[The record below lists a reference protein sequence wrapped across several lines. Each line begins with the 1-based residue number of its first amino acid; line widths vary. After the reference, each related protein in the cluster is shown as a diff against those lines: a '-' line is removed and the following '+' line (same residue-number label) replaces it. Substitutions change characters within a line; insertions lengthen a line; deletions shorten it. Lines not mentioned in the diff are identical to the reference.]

1 MDSASLR
8 GSARRAIRRNS
19 RRLARVV
26 TEYEQHKDD
35 ARRQLHRSKPDLV
48 ALARKHGTD
57 KWGTHRYAQH
67 YDHALEH
74 LRDEPVNLLEIGVGG
89 YSDPAKGG
97 HSLRMWKEFFPR
109 GHIFGMDI
117 HDKSRLEE
125 DRIRIFRGDQG
136 DPESLRAVAKQIG
149 RLDVIIDDGS
159 HLSDH
164 VVTTFETLFPL
175 LEPNGIYAVEDLQ
188 TSYWPE
194 RHGSLDRDSPDTS
207 MGMLKRLVDGLN
219 YEEFLDEDYEPTYTD
234 VHVVAAHFFHNLAI
248 IEKGDNLE
256 GTRKRS
262 ILKSRYG
269 AP

>member
-8 GSARRAIRRNS
+8 TTARRTLRRNS

-35 ARRQLHRSKPDLV
+35 ARRNLDRSRPDLV

-67 YDHALEH
+67 YHRYLEH

-136 DPESLRAVAKQIG
+136 DPDSLRAVAGHIG
-149 RLDVIIDDGS
+149 RLDIVVDDGS
-159 HLSDH
+159 HLSEH
-164 VVTTFETLFPL
+164 VLTTFETLFPL
-175 LEPNGIYAVEDLQ
+175 LEPDGIYAVEDLQ

-194 RHGSLDRDSPDTS
+194 WHGSEDRESRDTS
-207 MGMLKRLVDGLN
+207 MAMLKRLVDGLN
-219 YEEFLDEDYEPTYTD
+219 YEEFVDEDYAPSYTD
-234 VHVVAAHFFHNLAI
+234 RHVVAAHFFHNLAI
-248 IEKGDNLE
+248 IEKGENAE

-262 ILKSRYG
+262 ILKKRY
-269 AP
+269 APS

>member
-1 MDSASLR
+1 MDSATIRS
-8 GSARRAIRRNS
+8 SARRAVRRNS

-26 TEYEQHKDD
+26 TEYEQYKDD
-35 ARRQLHRSKPDLV
+35 ARRQMLRSTPSLV
-48 ALARKHGTD
+48 ELARKHGTD

-67 YDHALEH
+67 YDRYLEH
-74 LRDEPVNLLEIGVGG
+74 LRDEPVNILEIGVGG

-97 HSLRMWKEFFPR
+97 HSLRMWKEYFPKGR
-109 GHIFGMDI
+109 VFGMDL
-117 HDKSRLEE
+117 HDKSKLEE

-136 DPESLRAVAKQIG
+136 DPESLRAVAAEIG
-149 RLDVIIDDGS
+149 RLDIVVDDGS
-159 HLSDH
+159 HLSEH

-194 RHGSLDRDSPDTS
+194 WHGSEDRSSEDTS

-219 YEEFLDEDYEPTYTD
+219 YEEFVDEGYDPTYTD
-234 VHVVAAHFFHNLAI
+234 RHVVAAHFFHNLAI
-248 IEKGDNLE
+248 IEKGQNAE

-262 ILKSRYG
+262 ILKKRY
-269 AP
+269 AST